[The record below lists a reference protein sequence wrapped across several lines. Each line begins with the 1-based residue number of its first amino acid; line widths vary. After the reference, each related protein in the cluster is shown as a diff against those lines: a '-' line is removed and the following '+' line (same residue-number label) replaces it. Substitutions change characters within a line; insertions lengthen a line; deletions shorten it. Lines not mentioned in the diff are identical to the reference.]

1 MLTHRNVIS
10 NCLQILEWAKP
21 VVTAGEETVLT
32 ALPLY
37 HIFALTVNYLSFV
50 GLGCRS
56 ILVPKPVPIEN
67 TVKLFKKYRITAMTG
82 VNTLFNALNNNE
94 EFKELS
100 PNTIKIALAGGMAL
114 QDSVNHDFKLIT
126 GTKIIEGFGLTE
138 ASPVTHCNTLHIDLE
153 PGSIGVPLPSTY
165 AMVVDG
171 DGNQMPVGEKGELI
185 VKGPQVMKGYW
196 GRKRAT
202 EKTIKDGWLY
212 TGDVAV
218 ENSDGVFTIV
228 DRMKDMISIRL

>member
-1 MLTHRNVIS
+1 
-10 NCLQILEWAKP
+10 
-21 VVTAGEETVLT
+21 
-32 ALPLY
+32 
-37 HIFALTVNYLSFV
+37 
-50 GLGCRS
+50 
-56 ILVPKPVPIEN
+56 
-67 TVKLFKKYRITAMTG
+67 MTG

-185 VKGPQVMKGYW
+185 VKGPPGHEGVLGK
-196 GRKRAT
+196 KRSYR
-202 EKTIKDGWLY
+202 KTIKDGWLY

-228 DRMKDMISIRL
+228 DRMKDMIIVSGFNVYPNEVENVIANHEGVVEVAVVGEAHPEKGVKS